1 MVIIPFVVMHINYHM
16 QHCTECQ
23 NMNRL
28 AYFARLLQTPNQNNL
43 NLIYYSVAKNSS
55 GNSNTGAE
63 SKKLKNLQYN
73 R

>member
-1 MVIIPFVVMHINYHM
+1 
-16 QHCTECQ
+16 
-23 NMNRL
+23 MNRL